1 MKLKHDEEQMHRVF
15 GITDQRLKDLSPK
28 IEKIM
33 ESTNSPSKFL
43 EKILQS
49 KDFSEEERVFL
60 VYTAHSLNKSE
71 EDNLHESMFKA
82 SVGAHSA
89 LSLFLGS
96 ISAWGLEQALDR
108 AREAIGVNP
117 EFKEEHYEGCLM
129 AIKRVSELERMKQ

>member
-1 MKLKHDEEQMHRVF
+1 MKLKHNEEQMHRAF
-15 GITDQRLKDLSPK
+15 GITDRRLMDLSPK
-28 IEKIM
+28 IQKIM
-33 ESTNSPSKFL
+33 ENTNSPSEFL

-71 EDNLHESMFKA
+71 KESLNESMFKA

-96 ISAWGLEQALDR
+96 VTAWGLEQALDR
-108 AREAIGVNP
+108 VRETIGVNP
-117 EFKEEHYEGCLM
+117 EFKEESYEGCLI
-129 AIKRVSELERMKQ
+129 ACKRIGEMERMKQ